1 MNLRIIFKVQAIILL
16 INAIGGLFLT
26 TLFLQQAGWNVTP
39 NLITLGQFVGTTFL
53 VFAIWSWRFP
63 DVATENLKSI
73 GMLVAIGN
81 LLFLLIILFHIV
93 TGAVAGPTAYVNVII
108 TALFV
113 LGFYFYSRS

>member
-1 MNLRIIFKVQAIILL
+1 MNLRTIFKAQAVVLL

-26 TLFLQQAGWNVTP
+26 TLFLEQAGWNVTP

-63 DVATENLKSI
+63 DVAAENLKSI
-73 GMLVAIGN
+73 GMLVALGN
-81 LLFLLIILFHIV
+81 VLFIIIILFHIL
-93 TGAVAGPTAYVNVII
+93 TGAVAGPTGYVNVII
-108 TALFV
+108 TALFA